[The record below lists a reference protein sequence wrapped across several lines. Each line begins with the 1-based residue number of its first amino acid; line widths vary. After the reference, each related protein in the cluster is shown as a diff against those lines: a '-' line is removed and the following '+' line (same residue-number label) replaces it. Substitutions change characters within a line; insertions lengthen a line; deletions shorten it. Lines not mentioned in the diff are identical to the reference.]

1 MSHGSVLVFG
11 LGGVCIA
18 LPVTC
23 SASPAVFQPPFWIS
37 CAVSP
42 VCGTIAPLSDCSF
55 RLLFVMFRVFS
66 MYLFQEFL
74 VCYTF
79 AQVSLLCRRLIVSA
93 SSHRWC
99 VSGLVRFWE
108 LKAWIS
114 HVHISERN
122 RSVCSMRTS
131 SNSLL
136 WHPRSQL
143 KLEGVIDFLIEL
155 GGSLLFLYRNSNKW
169 IK

>member
-1 MSHGSVLVFG
+1 MSHGSVLIFG

-23 SASPAVFQPPFWIS
+23 SASPAVFQPPLLNKLCCVSSLWHHCASFWLQFPSPICDVS
-37 CAVSP
+37 CVFDVSLSGVSRMLYFSSGQP
-42 VCGTIAPLSDCSF
+42 PMQTIDCFSF
-55 RLLFVMFRVFS
+55 LTP
-66 MYLFQEFL
+66 L
-74 VCYTF
+74 VCF
-79 AQVSLLCRRLIVSA
+79 RIGSILGIESLDFSRA
-93 SSHRWC
+93 
-99 VSGLVRFWE
+99 
-108 LKAWIS
+108 
-114 HVHISERN
+114 ERN